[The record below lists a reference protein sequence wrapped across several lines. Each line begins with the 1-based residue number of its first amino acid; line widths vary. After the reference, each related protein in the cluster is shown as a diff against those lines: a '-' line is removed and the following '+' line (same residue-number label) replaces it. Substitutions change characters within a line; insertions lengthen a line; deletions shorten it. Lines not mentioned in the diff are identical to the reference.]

1 MLVLSTRSALLLNGL
16 VNNKAVASFEK
27 LEQLLAQNLFSNTDL
42 KHNLLDKLL
51 GLMVTMSR
59 VVRETQTVMHP
70 GKTFFDHCLF
80 WAFKLT
86 YGGHLREEDHHAV
99 SLYT

>member
-1 MLVLSTRSALLLNGL
+1 MVSLVNLTEMKNRTLTSVLTLYVRSCLPMLVLSTRSALLLNGL

-59 VVRETQTVMHP
+59 VVRET
-70 GKTFFDHCLF
+70 
-80 WAFKLT
+80 
-86 YGGHLREEDHHAV
+86 
-99 SLYT
+99 